1 MRVLAV
7 TFAALLSL
15 PMAHAFAKSDVMPA
29 PHKAPREPVQ
39 QVTLYEAAPDY
50 TPPPKPTGSLSN
62 AIKVAAKTA
71 LSTDPN
77 ASKPSKQSAK
87 EMAKESIAKANA
99 KQLAKQSTV
108 AKEPKEFEG
117 VAKALDGERLM
128 IGEKEIRLFGIVT
141 PGISSNYGPQA
152 RQKLDA
158 IIKGAVLC
166 KVTDKDKDGRPIA
179 FCGTVDTPDL
189 SYEMLRQGWA
199 MVDRKALKNNS
210 LAEVYEK
217 VEQEAQSLNKGLFA
231 PMPMVNS
238 VPLSNPSNTVTV
250 PLVAPT
256 TAQAAQT
263 ATQAAAQQSAP
274 ITAMGAKVET
284 IKGGSRP
291 AERDPVAR
299 GEEPRTALSLIVP
312 ETTATTTAPAATK
325 PAEAAPAAQAAPQPA
340 AQPAAKPAES
350 ASAATNSSTQGGF
363 FERYQGIIGG
373 LLWIFG
379 ALAFG
384 GAAVIRDRMQLAEK
398 RRALAAALNGEL
410 TSARHIC
417 RTRARELMRQRR
429 LGEAES
435 QPRPSQLWP
444 RIRAVVYQAH
454 VGSIGLLGSDLA
466 RRVASVYGQCADYAA
481 YYQQTAMQRL
491 PSATAVSETL
501 STLAD
506 HIDNILDGLA
516 QIEYTGR
523 PFVAEIIEDA
533 LPSDD
538 GSDQQP
544 EPTAEQQ
551 QHTRNS
557 VNEEAQIIKERF
569 ERMAQS
575 MVGMLGR
582 KREAAIDP
590 SVAPVAE
597 TAVAQATPEPE
608 SDIATED
615 AQDASNEETKP
626 SQAA

>member
-7 TFAALLSL
+7 TLAALLSL
-15 PMAHAFAKSDVMPA
+15 SSGSAFARSDVMPA
-29 PHKAPREPVQ
+29 PKKAPREPVQ

-71 LSTDPN
+71 LSNDPN
-77 ASKPSKQSAK
+77 ASKPVKQSAK

-99 KQLAKQSTV
+99 KELAKQSIV
-108 AKEPKEFEG
+108 GKEAKEFEG

-238 VPLSNPSNTVTV
+238 VPISNPSNTVTV

-256 TAQAAQT
+256 TVQAA
-263 ATQAAAQQSAP
+263 QAAAQPSSSSSAPITAQP

-299 GEEPRTALSLIVP
+299 GEEPRTALSLIMP
-312 ETTATTTAPAATK
+312 ETTTATTATK
-325 PAEAAPAAQAAPQPA
+325 PAEAPAAAPAPVTAKPTEAAPAPAAT
-340 AQPAAKPAES
+340 
-350 ASAATNSSTQGGF
+350 ASSSSSPQGGF
-363 FERYQGIIGG
+363 IERYQGIVGG
-373 LLWIFG
+373 VLWIFG

-384 GAAVIRDRMQLAEK
+384 LAAVIRDRMQLAEK

-417 RTRARELMRQRR
+417 RTRARELIRQRR
-429 LGEAES
+429 LGEAEN

-491 PSATAVSETL
+491 PSGTAVSETL

-516 QIEYTGR
+516 QVEYTGR
-523 PFVAEIIEDA
+523 PFVAEIIEDVVA
-533 LPSDD
+533 TDD

-551 QHTRNS
+551 QQTRNS

-569 ERMAQS
+569 ERMAAS

-582 KREAAIDP
+582 KREPSVDP
-590 SVAPVAE
+590 SVAPAENPAPAVAE
-597 TAVAQATPEPE
+597 TATQEAP
-608 SDIATED
+608 S
-615 AQDASNEETKP
+615 EEAKP

>member
-7 TFAALLSL
+7 TLAALLALSSG
-15 PMAHAFAKSDVMPA
+15 PYCGSAFAKSDIMP
-29 PHKAPREPVQ
+29 PPRKAPREPVQ

-50 TPPPKPTGSLSN
+50 TPPPKPAAALAG

-71 LSTDPN
+71 LSSEPSS
-77 ASKPSKQSAK
+77 SKSSSKSSKISAAK
-87 EMAKESIAKANA
+87 EAAKESIAKANA
-99 KQLAKQSTV
+99 KELAKQSTV
-108 AKEPKEFEG
+108 GKEPKEFEG

-238 VPLSNPSNTVTV
+238 VPLSNPANTTTV
-250 PLVAPT
+250 PLVTPANT
-256 TAQAAQT
+256 
-263 ATQAAAQQSAP
+263 AP

-284 IKGGSRP
+284 IKGGSKP
-291 AERDPVAR
+291 AEEQKVVPLAQKP

-312 ETTATTTAPAATK
+312 ETAATSK
-325 PAEAAPAAQAAPQPA
+325 PAVAAEPVKETPKEAAPVVAAPPPVVTA
-340 AQPAAKPAES
+340 S
-350 ASAATNSSTQGGF
+350 ASSGAGF
-363 FERYQGIIGG
+363 LERYQGIIGG

-379 ALAFG
+379 AAAFG
-384 GAAVIRDRMQLAEK
+384 VVVMIRDRLQLAEK

-417 RTRARELMRQRR
+417 RTRARELVRQHR
-429 LGEAES
+429 LAEVET

-491 PSATAVSETL
+491 PSSTAVSETL

-516 QIEYTGR
+516 QVEYTGH
-523 PFVAEIIEDA
+523 PFVAEAIEEVVPADDA
-533 LPSDD
+533 EYAP
-538 GSDQQP
+538 DQQ
-544 EPTAEQQ
+544 QQ
-551 QHTRNS
+551 TRNS
-557 VNEEAQIIKERF
+557 VNEEARIIKERF
-569 ERMAQS
+569 ERMATS
-575 MVGMLGR
+575 MVDMLGR

-590 SVAPVAE
+590 SVAPQTVAV
-597 TAVAQATPEPE
+597 TSNDVSPEV
-608 SDIATED
+608 IAEHAD
-615 AQDASNEETKP
+615 EPSEKP

>member
-7 TFAALLSL
+7 TLAALLSL
-15 PMAHAFAKSDVMPA
+15 SSGSAFARSDVMPA
-29 PHKAPREPVQ
+29 PKKAPREPVQ

-71 LSTDPN
+71 LSNDPN
-77 ASKPSKQSAK
+77 ASKPVKQSAK

-99 KQLAKQSTV
+99 KELAKQSIV
-108 AKEPKEFEG
+108 GKEAKEFEG

-238 VPLSNPSNTVTV
+238 VPISNPSNTVTV

-256 TAQAAQT
+256 TVQAA
-263 ATQAAAQQSAP
+263 QAAAQPSSSSSAPITAQP

-299 GEEPRTALSLIVP
+299 GEEPRTAL
-312 ETTATTTAPAATK
+312 
-325 PAEAAPAAQAAPQPA
+325 
-340 AQPAAKPAES
+340 
-350 ASAATNSSTQGGF
+350 
-363 FERYQGIIGG
+363 
-373 LLWIFG
+373 
-379 ALAFG
+379 
-384 GAAVIRDRMQLAEK
+384 
-398 RRALAAALNGEL
+398 
-410 TSARHIC
+410 
-417 RTRARELMRQRR
+417 
-429 LGEAES
+429 
-435 QPRPSQLWP
+435 
-444 RIRAVVYQAH
+444 
-454 VGSIGLLGSDLA
+454 
-466 RRVASVYGQCADYAA
+466 
-481 YYQQTAMQRL
+481 
-491 PSATAVSETL
+491 
-501 STLAD
+501 
-506 HIDNILDGLA
+506 
-516 QIEYTGR
+516 
-523 PFVAEIIEDA
+523 
-533 LPSDD
+533 
-538 GSDQQP
+538 
-544 EPTAEQQ
+544 
-551 QHTRNS
+551 
-557 VNEEAQIIKERF
+557 
-569 ERMAQS
+569 
-575 MVGMLGR
+575 
-582 KREAAIDP
+582 
-590 SVAPVAE
+590 
-597 TAVAQATPEPE
+597 
-608 SDIATED
+608 
-615 AQDASNEETKP
+615 
-626 SQAA
+626 

>member
-7 TFAALLSL
+7 TLAALLALSSGS
-15 PMAHAFAKSDVMPA
+15 AFAKSDVMPP

-50 TPPPKPTGSLSN
+50 TPPPKPAATLAS
-62 AIKVAAKTA
+62 AIKVAAKSA
-71 LSTDPN
+71 LGSEVVS
-77 ASKPSKQSAK
+77 SKSSSKSSKTSAAK
-87 EMAKESIAKANA
+87 EAAKESIAKANA

-108 AKEPKEFEG
+108 GKEPKEFEG

-199 MVDRKALKNNS
+199 MADRKALKNNS

-238 VPLSNPSNTVTV
+238 VPLSNPANTTTV
-250 PLVAPT
+250 PLVTPA
-256 TAQAAQT
+256 
-263 ATQAAAQQSAP
+263 

-284 IKGGSRP
+284 IKGGGKP
-291 AERDPVAR
+291 AEEPKIVPLAQKP

-312 ETTATTTAPAATK
+312 ESTVTSKPAAAAE
-325 PAEAAPAAQAAPQPA
+325 PAKETPKEATPVAAAPAPA
-340 AQPAAKPAES
+340 TSSAVPAS
-350 ASAATNSSTQGGF
+350 ASGASF
-363 FERYQGIIGG
+363 MERYQGIIGG

-379 ALAFG
+379 AAAFG
-384 GAAVIRDRMQLAEK
+384 VVVMVRDRIQLAEK

-417 RTRARELMRQRR
+417 RTRARELVRQRR
-429 LGEAES
+429 LGEAET

-491 PSATAVSETL
+491 PSGTAVSETL

-516 QIEYTGR
+516 QVEYTGR
-523 PFVAEIIEDA
+523 PFIAEPIEDIV
-533 LPSDD
+533 PVDD
-538 GSDQQP
+538 A
-544 EPTAEQQ
+544 EYAAEQQ
-551 QHTRNS
+551 QQTRNS
-557 VNEEAQIIKERF
+557 VNEEARVIKERF
-569 ERMAQS
+569 ERMATS
-575 MVGMLGR
+575 MVDMLGR
-582 KREAAIDP
+582 KRDTAIDP
-590 SVAPVAE
+590 SVAPVTSTDA
-597 TAVAQATPEPE
+597 
-608 SDIATED
+608 
-615 AQDASNEETKP
+615 AQDVVAEATDEASEKP

>member
-7 TFAALLSL
+7 TLAALLSL
-15 PMAHAFAKSDVMPA
+15 SSGSAFARSDVMPA
-29 PHKAPREPVQ
+29 PKKAPREPVQ

-71 LSTDPN
+71 LSNDPN
-77 ASKPSKQSAK
+77 ASKPVKQSAK

-99 KQLAKQSTV
+99 KELAKQSIV
-108 AKEPKEFEG
+108 GKEAKEFEG

-238 VPLSNPSNTVTV
+238 VPISNPSNTVTV

-256 TAQAAQT
+256 TVQAA
-263 ATQAAAQQSAP
+263 QAAAQPSSSSSAPITAQP

-299 GEEPRTALSLIVP
+299 GEEPRTALSLIMP
-312 ETTATTTAPAATK
+312 ETTTATTATK
-325 PAEAAPAAQAAPQPA
+325 PAEAPAAAPAPVTAKPTEAAPAPAAT
-340 AQPAAKPAES
+340 
-350 ASAATNSSTQGGF
+350 ASSSSSSSPQGGF
-363 FERYQGIIGG
+363 IERYQGIVGG
-373 LLWIFG
+373 VLWIFG

-384 GAAVIRDRMQLAEK
+384 LAAVIRDRMQLAEK

-417 RTRARELMRQRR
+417 RTRARELIRQRR
-429 LGEAES
+429 LGEAEN

-491 PSATAVSETL
+491 PSGTAVSETL

-516 QIEYTGR
+516 QVEYTGR
-523 PFVAEIIEDA
+523 PFVAEIIEDVVA
-533 LPSDD
+533 TDD

-551 QHTRNS
+551 QQTRNS

-569 ERMAQS
+569 ERMAAS

-582 KREAAIDP
+582 KREPSVDP
-590 SVAPVAE
+590 SVAPAENPAPAVAE
-597 TAVAQATPEPE
+597 TATQEAP
-608 SDIATED
+608 S
-615 AQDASNEETKP
+615 EEAKP

>member
-7 TFAALLSL
+7 TLAALLALSSGSV
-15 PMAHAFAKSDVMPA
+15 FAKSDVMPP

-50 TPPPKPTGSLSN
+50 TPPPKPAATLAS
-62 AIKVAAKTA
+62 AIKVAATTA
-71 LSTDPN
+71 LGREATTTKSS
-77 ASKPSKQSAK
+77 SKSSKSSKTSAAK
-87 EMAKESIAKANA
+87 EAAKESIAKANA
-99 KQLAKQSTV
+99 KELAKQSTV
-108 AKEPKEFEG
+108 GKEPKEFEG

-199 MVDRKALKNNS
+199 MADRKALKNNS

-238 VPLSNPSNTVTV
+238 VPLSNPSNTTTV
-250 PLVAPT
+250 PLVAP
-256 TAQAAQT
+256 A
-263 ATQAAAQQSAP
+263 

-284 IKGGSRP
+284 IKGGAKP
-291 AERDPVAR
+291 AEEPKIVPLAQKA

-312 ETTATTTAPAATK
+312 DTAATSKPAAAAEPAKETPKETAPAAVASAPVAAT
-325 PAEAAPAAQAAPQPA
+325 AAPA
-340 AQPAAKPAES
+340 S
-350 ASAATNSSTQGGF
+350 ASF
-363 FERYQGIIGG
+363 MERYQGIIGG

-379 ALAFG
+379 AAVFG
-384 GAAVIRDRMQLAEK
+384 AVVMIRDRIQLAEK

-417 RTRARELMRQRR
+417 RTRARELVRQRR
-429 LGEAES
+429 LGEAET

-491 PSATAVSETL
+491 PSGTAVSETL

-516 QIEYTGR
+516 QVEYTGR
-523 PFVAEIIEDA
+523 PFIAEVIEDVV
-533 LPSDD
+533 PVDD
-538 GSDQQP
+538 V
-544 EPTAEQQ
+544 EYVVEQQ
-551 QHTRNS
+551 QQTRNA
-557 VNEEAQIIKERF
+557 VNEEARIIKERF
-569 ERMAQS
+569 ERMATS

-590 SVAPVAE
+590 SVAPATSTEVTQNTAAE
-597 TAVAQATPEPE
+597 HAVEHADE
-608 SDIATED
+608 
-615 AQDASNEETKP
+615 ASEKP